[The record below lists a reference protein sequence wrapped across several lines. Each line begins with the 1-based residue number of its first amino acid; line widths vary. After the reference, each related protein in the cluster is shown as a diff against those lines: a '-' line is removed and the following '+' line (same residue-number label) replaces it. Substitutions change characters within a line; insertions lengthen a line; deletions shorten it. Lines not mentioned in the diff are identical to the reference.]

1 MAHGRATIAL
11 LRSFVLDS
19 PFIAPKD
26 HLMRSKLSAALKE
39 ALKAKETVKVSTL
52 RLILAAVKDREIA
65 MRGEDK
71 TLGDEDILLIMQKMI
86 RQRQES
92 SEVYEKAGRRDLAEQ
107 ERAEIAVIE
116 QFLPVQMGGEEIRTA
131 CKTVISEL
139 DAAGLKDMGRVM
151 NTLKERYAGQMDFK
165 EASACVK
172 EFLQ

>member
-1 MAHGRATIAL
+1 
-11 LRSFVLDS
+11 
-19 PFIAPKD
+19 
-26 HLMRSKLSAALKE
+26 MRNKLSESLKE

-92 SEVYEKAGRRDLAEQ
+92 AEVYEKAGRGELAAQ
-107 ERAEIAVIE
+107 ERAEIVVIE
-116 QFLPVQMGGEEIRTA
+116 QFLPVQMGGEEIQAA

-139 DAAGLKDMGRVM
+139 GAAGLKDMGRVM
-151 NTLKERYAGQMDFK
+151 NALKERYAGQMDFK

-172 EFLQ
+172 QLLQ